1 MEFQSVESLPI
12 FSNGVHYEH
21 YPFEQL
27 NGDQRAIFTNAI
39 SSRGRLCSS
48 VKQITLRSFECY
60 LQITRQLAT
69 PLSQSKFRKVAEGF
83 LGFLYSEK
91 HVETTPRLRSQRA
104 RFFISVIPFLSE
116 KYPTKKNYSFPLTQ
130 EAIDKYL
137 NVLNSLEQCPK
148 KIEYWRGWPL
158 QNVSGG
164 KHFLPLWTFYRK
176 LGAEFTRKLYS
187 ETHVFLS
194 GRRYR
199 AMPLLSDLGNFIEAQ
214 PADITPTH
222 LTSDV
227 FMSDFWDR
235 FVKDYVKTK
244 YDNGKG
250 QKLST
255 IASVWNVQFSAFVR
269 NQLVP
274 ASLLSG
280 GYAGLPVLPKNLY
293 NNAASRV
300 STGNDG
306 TLVHSKLLHDI
317 PLEVTDQTAIYR
329 IFDNLTSSMNDLTT
343 WAKAEVADLDA
354 RLNRRLREASNG
366 TLRWIGGSE
375 EKESGQIK
383 WMRDRNNPACFAN
396 AARNIEE
403 HNYSYVMERA
413 IQIFAT
419 PADETAY
426 ELGLATTG
434 SLYPHCLLLVS
445 LYPKITVG
453 FLENL
458 EIFDEHGKKIGFI
471 PTDNGHQLIGYK
483 LRKRHREAEQ
493 VINLCEYGAYL
504 VQQIIDV
511 TDYGRRYLKS
521 IGDDSYRY
529 LLLSAVR
536 SFGKFQ
542 RPKLSSIT
550 SSPISIG
557 RIRTGLKK
565 YTRLDDTEATYL
577 APRANL
583 STVRATAGVMIYLE
597 SKSAKKMSEALG
609 HKSFDP
615 SLLAR
620 YLPAPIWDFF
630 QDRWVRIFQAGL
642 IIEAMDGGPYKL
654 RASGFESLEQVE
666 EFLLNHSI
674 KLPPEESTT
683 RFSEARPDSSIL
695 VSLNEKILE
704 ELLKL
709 NDSRYKSSSDLQSN
723 LWRDLSSKI
732 ITHIDSYLSDRPDI
746 QFALSN
752 AKNKLGITI

>member
-1 MEFQSVESLPI
+1 MEFSSVESLPI

-27 NGDQRAIFTNAI
+27 NEDQRAIFTNAI

-69 PLSQSKFRKVAEGF
+69 PPSQSKFRKVVEGF

-91 HVETTPRLRSQRA
+91 HVETTPLLRSQRA
-104 RFFISVIPFLSE
+104 KFFISVIPFLSE
-116 KYPTKKNYSFPLTQ
+116 KYPTKKNHSFPLTQ
-130 EAIDKYL
+130 EEIDKYL
-137 NVLNSLEQCPK
+137 NVLNGLEQCPK

-158 QNVSGG
+158 RNVSGG
-164 KHFLPLWTFYRK
+164 THFLPLWAFFRK

-199 AMPLLSDLGNFIEAQ
+199 AMPLLSALGDFIEAQ
-214 PADITPTH
+214 PSDITPTH

-227 FMSDFWDR
+227 FMSEFWDR
-235 FVKDYVKTK
+235 FVKYYVTTT
-244 YDNGKG
+244 YNNGKG

-255 IASVWNVQFSAFVR
+255 IASAWNVEFSAFVR
-269 NQLVP
+269 DQLIP

-293 NNAASRV
+293 TNGASRV
-300 STGNDG
+300 STGSDG

-317 PLEVTDQTAIYR
+317 PLEVTDQAAIYH

-354 RLNRRLREASNG
+354 RLNRRLREAPNG
-366 TLRWIGGSE
+366 TLRWIGGYGE
-375 EKESGQIK
+375 HEGGQIQ

-403 HNYSYVMERA
+403 HSYSYIMERA
-413 IQIFAT
+413 VKIFAA
-419 PADETAY
+419 PAEETAY

-453 FLENL
+453 FLESL

-471 PTDNGHQLIGYK
+471 PTDNGHQLVGYK
-483 LRKRHREAEQ
+483 LRKGHREAEQ

-511 TDYGRRYLKS
+511 TDYGRRHLKS

-550 SSPISIG
+550 SSPIPIE
-557 RIRTGLKK
+557 RIVTGLKK
-565 YTRLDDTEATYL
+565 YTRLDHTEATYL

-630 QDRWVRIFQAGL
+630 QDRWIRIFQAGI
-642 IIEAMDGGPYKL
+642 IIEAMDGSPYKL
-654 RASGFESLEQVE
+654 RASGFDSLEQVE
-666 EFLLNHSI
+666 EFLLNNSI

-683 RFSEARPDSSIL
+683 RFSEAGPDSSIL
-695 VSLNEKILE
+695 VSLNEQILE

-709 NDSRYKSSSDLQSN
+709 NDSRYKSSSHLQSN

-732 ITHIDSYLSDRPDI
+732 ITHVDSCLSDRPDI